1 MSALRVYASALLT
14 LGLVTL
20 GATTARAD
28 DCPLGSVEK
37 TERGATWCE
46 PTVCDADM
54 ECATGLVCRKV
65 ALCVDIGT
73 LDKGVAKPDAAQRL
87 IARQRCGAEQA
98 CPQNT
103 TCSEKGRCVT
113 RAQADKAALVA
124 PGAAPSASAGA
135 GPSGDKADAPK
146 KACGCRAVGASG
158 GERAGSAL
166 ALFGLAM
173 VAARRARRAD
183 RD

>member
-1 MSALRVYASALLT
+1 MSALRLCASALVT

-20 GATTARAD
+20 GARSARAD

-54 ECATGLVCRKV
+54 ECSTGLVCRKV
-65 ALCVDIGT
+65 ALCVEVGV
-73 LDKGVAKPDAAQRL
+73 LDKGAAKPDAAQRL
-87 IARQRCGAEQA
+87 LARQRCGAEQA

-124 PGAAPSASAGA
+124 PGAAASAAPA
-135 GPSGDKADAPK
+135 GGTADPPK
-146 KACGCRAVGASG
+146 KACGCQVVGTSG
-158 GERAGSAL
+158 GERAGGAL
-166 ALFGLAM
+166 AILGLAM
-173 VAARRARRAD
+173 VAARRARRGRRA
-183 RD
+183 